1 MMILPFKLSNVNIN
15 HINMINIMN
24 SKATASKGVCQY
36 GDFCEFG

>member
-24 SKATASKGVCQY
+24 RQSNSFERSVPIW
-36 GDFCEFG
+36 EFL